1 MNKIFNLKNRIAPV
15 LFIVLFFTS
24 LLGVNVASVYGNT
37 NAPLVPN
44 SPPGV
49 STLQDPLGGTNVK
62 GSGDKINPL
71 IKKIIDTALGVL
83 GSVTLLVFVAGGL
96 MWLTSGGNEQK
107 VDKGTKTMLYATIG
121 IFVIFSAYAVLSTL
135 IKVLTNG

>member
-15 LFIVLFFTS
+15 LFFVLFFTS
-24 LLGVNVASVYGNT
+24 LFGVNIASVQGNT
-37 NAPLVPN
+37 NAP
-44 SPPGV
+44 SGV
-49 STLQDPLGGTNVK
+49 SKLENPLGGTTEQ

-71 IKKIIDTALGVL
+71 IKKVIDTALGVL

-107 VDKGTKTMLYATIG
+107 VDNGTKTMLYATIG